1 MSKMGQDFLEMQ
13 EAAQSMTKVGFVD
26 LYGQQNADV
35 YDQINKD
42 NPEPDSDIDI
52 EEIVKGINDQI
63 PF

>member
-1 MSKMGQDFLEMQ
+1 MGQDFLEMQ
-13 EAAQSMTKVGFVD
+13 EAAQSMTKVDFVD